1 MWFALWLLNSTP
13 TPVILP
19 YPDRTMLKKLN
30 KNPQSEIDALKARIR
45 ELESEAQVTG
55 GMWCISFVIIN
66 CVLAHVES
74 PFGH

>member
-1 MWFALWLLNSTP
+1 
-13 TPVILP
+13 
-19 YPDRTMLKKLN
+19 MLKKLN

-55 GMWCISFVIIN
+55 GMWRVSFVIVN

-74 PFGH
+74 PFGY